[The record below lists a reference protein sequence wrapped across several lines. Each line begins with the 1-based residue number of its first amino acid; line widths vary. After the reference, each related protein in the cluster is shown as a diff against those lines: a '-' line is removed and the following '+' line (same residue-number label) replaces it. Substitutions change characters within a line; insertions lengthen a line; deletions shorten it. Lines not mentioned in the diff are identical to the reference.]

1 IEYNCTQKR
10 VQALYEL
17 FYLTKSR
24 IRQALL
30 TLFFTNPSNR
40 YYLRELERILGH
52 SAGSIRRELLKFTKD
67 DLFHTRRAGNLLYY
81 YLNTEH
87 PLYEEIKN
95 IVSKTVGVEGR
106 LRKALSTIKEID
118 VAFIYGSFASG
129 NEKSTSDVDLMLI
142 GDPEISFL
150 NEKIAQLE
158 KILQREINISV
169 YSSEEYMRRKR
180 ENSGFVMDVLNNPKI
195 MLIGKEDD
203 L

>member
-1 IEYNCTQKR
+1 M
-10 VQALYEL
+10 
-17 FYLTKSR
+17 
-24 IRQALL
+24 
-30 TLFFTNPSNR
+30 
-40 YYLRELERILGH
+40 GH

-67 DLFHTRRAGNLLYY
+67 DLFHTRRVGNLLYY

-118 VAFIYGSFASG
+118 TAFIYGSFASG

-150 NEKIAQLE
+150 NEKIAELE
-158 KILQREINISV
+158 KILQREVNISV
-169 YSSEEYMRRKR
+169 YSSEEYMHRKR